1 MKKAPLLK
9 VSVTILPEAE
19 EAVMELL
26 AATFG
31 EASLI
36 YHDAESGE
44 TTASVYLPKA
54 AAWNASQRRVLSE
67 GLKHLRACGLDT
79 GAARISTQKIRREDW
94 AESWKRH
101 FKAFEIGTALLIKP
115 SWIKRQPKR
124 GQSVVI
130 LDPGLS
136 FGTGQHPTTRFCL
149 KQLVAVRKPDTG
161 QSFLDMGT
169 GSGIL
174 AISAAKLGY
183 QPVEAFDF
191 DPESVRVAR
200 INARQNR
207 VTRRL
212 QLTRQDL
219 TRLPVRS
226 AQRYDVVCA
235 NLIYDLLLAEQKRI
249 ASRVKPDGTL
259 VLAGILQTQFPLVQR
274 AYEKAGWK
282 LIARR
287 AENEWE
293 SGAFVRA

>member
-1 MKKAPLLK
+1 MKKTPLLK
-9 VSVTILPEAE
+9 VNVTITPEAE

-26 AATFG
+26 TATFG
-31 EASLI
+31 EASSI

-44 TTASVYLPKA
+44 TTASVYLAKA
-54 AAWNASQRRVLSE
+54 AAWNARQRRVLSE
-67 GLKHLRACGLDT
+67 GLKHLRACGLDP
-79 GAARISTQKIRREDW
+79 GAARISTRKIRREDW

-115 SWIKRQPKR
+115 SWIKRLPKR

-149 KQLVAVRKPDTG
+149 EQLVAVRKPDTK

-200 INARQNR
+200 VNARQNR

-212 QLTRQDL
+212 QLTQQDL